1 MKRLMKEKPI
11 LHAVIW
17 IMIYIGTV
25 GVGDAL
31 SERLGLANSV
41 TSALLIVLS
50 LILMAYL
57 KKNGQFAS
65 MGHVM
70 PSRADNRIALF
81 YLPLFLIAILQ
92 FTAPIDPALSAID
105 IALGCLLMVGV
116 GFLEELIFRGLL
128 LQGIRSVSGMNR
140 AIVISGVT
148 FGIGHIVN
156 LMRGYTAPE
165 QLVQIIAGIVLG
177 IVLAMVVAI
186 TRSIL
191 PGALFH
197 MILNIG
203 GTVNASS
210 AARDWIYLIA
220 LVAISVLYALYLLKV
235 KSPFV
240 RTKVA
245 ARSI

>member
-31 SERLGLANSV
+31 SERLGRANLV

-57 KKNGQFAS
+57 KKNGQFAN
-65 MGHVM
+65 MGLVM
-70 PSRADNRIALF
+70 PSRTDNRIALF

-128 LQGIRSVSGMNR
+128 FQGIRSVSGMNR
-140 AIVISGVT
+140 AIIVSGVT

-156 LMRGYTAPE
+156 LLRDYSAPE
-165 QLVQIIAGIVLG
+165 QIVQVIAGIVLG

-186 TRSIL
+186 TRSVL

-203 GTVNASS
+203 GTLNVSS
-210 AARDWIYLIA
+210 TAREWIYLTA
-220 LVAISVLYALYLLKV
+220 LVAICILYALYLLKV
-235 KSPFV
+235 RSPFV
-240 RTKVA
+240 RTKAPV
-245 ARSI
+245 RNV